1 MPPQAAIAVPAA
13 GRISNGARFFDAH
26 THVQFAVFDSDYK
39 EVIGRA
45 LDSGAG
51 LINVGTQKNTSRR
64 AVQIAN
70 EYRSGVYATV
80 GLHPTH
86 TAKSFHD
93 KQELGGGEAAR
104 AFTGRGEEFDYDSY
118 KNLAADPK
126 VLAVGECGLDYYRI
140 MPSSRVQV
148 EGNNESG
155 IKERQKDIFIKQ
167 IDLANEIKKPLMI
180 HCREA
185 FRDLIKILQ
194 TASHKL
200 QSNPGIIH
208 FFSGTKEDAREL
220 LNLGFSFTFGG
231 VITFAR
237 DYDEIIQ
244 FIPLDRILSET
255 DAPYV
260 SPAPYRGKR
269 NEPAYVVE
277 VVKKLAAIKKIGFEE
292 IREQILKN
300 AENCFNLKL
309 I

>member
-1 MPPQAAIAVPAA
+1 MSIK
-13 GRISNGARFFDAH
+13 FFDAH
-26 THVQFAVFDSDYK
+26 THVQFVAFDSDYK

-51 LINVGTQKNTSRR
+51 LINVGTQKDTSRR

-70 EYRSGVYATV
+70 EYSSGVYAAV

-104 AFTGRGEEFDYDSY
+104 AFTSRGEEFDYEFY
-118 KNLAADPK
+118 KNLALDKK
-126 VLAVGECGLDYYRI
+126 VLAIGECGLDYYRLTEETKEKQKEVFI
-140 MPSSRVQV
+140 QQIELAKEVQ
-148 EGNNESG
+148 
-155 IKERQKDIFIKQ
+155 
-167 IDLANEIKKPLMI
+167 KPLMI

-194 TASHKL
+194 ATSWKL

-237 DYDEIIQ
+237 PVRNAPATTSEMLAGAGGDYDEIIK
-244 FIPLDRILSET
+244 FIPMDRILSET

-260 SPAPYRGKR
+260 APVPYRGKR

-277 VVKKLAAIKKIGFEE
+277 VVKKLAEIKEIEFEE
-292 IREQILKN
+292 MRKQILKN